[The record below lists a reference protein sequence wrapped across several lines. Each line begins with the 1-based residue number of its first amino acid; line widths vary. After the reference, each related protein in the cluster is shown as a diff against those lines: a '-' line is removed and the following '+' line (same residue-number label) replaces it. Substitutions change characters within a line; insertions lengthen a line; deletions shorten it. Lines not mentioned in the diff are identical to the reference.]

1 VSLLHRA
8 DEMIAGLKDE
18 SEALELVSSQYHQR
32 CRETLE
38 RLQIGGACYCNSVG
52 NSYIEVG

>member
-1 VSLLHRA
+1 VSLLHRV

-18 SEALELVSSQYHQR
+18 SEALEMVSSQYHQR

-38 RLQIGGACYCNSVG
+38 RLQI
-52 NSYIEVG
+52 